1 LSITSRYRVGLVAAA
16 FALNLVLAV
25 TPASAELN
33 MVLGARAVVQNA
45 PVSDCSAKAK
55 TALNAVLQNAFEAGD
70 GTGQWLA
77 YGPLDSSGH
86 SSATAAIH
94 CYPVDTGYVA
104 TFTCAVQ
111 VPPNPDTATGLCTK
125 LITAFGAGK
134 TAAIATP
141 SHRERGGSS
150 WR

>member
-1 LSITSRYRVGLVAAA
+1 VARTSRYRLASFAVALTLNVALLTAAA
-16 FALNLVLAV
+16 
-25 TPASAELN
+25 PAEIE
-33 MVLGARAVVQNA
+33 MVIGTRTTVANE

-94 CYPVDTGYVA
+94 CYPVDNGYYV
-104 TFTCAVQ
+104 TLTCAVE
-111 VPPNPDTATGLCTK
+111 VPPNPDTATSLCTK
-125 LITAFGAGK
+125 LAAAFPAQK
-134 TAAIATP
+134 TASVATP
-141 SHRERGGSS
+141 ALARGELP

>member
-1 LSITSRYRVGLVAAA
+1 MFCLSRFRLASFAVA
-16 FALNLVLAV
+16 FAASAATLTAH
-25 TPASAELN
+25 ASAEIE
-33 MVLGARAVVQNA
+33 MVVGPRTTVANE

-94 CYPVDTGYVA
+94 CYPVESGYTV
-104 TFTCAVQ
+104 TFTCAVE
-111 VPPNPDTATGLCTK
+111 VPPNPDTATALCNKLVAAFPAQKSALTVPPARAWGGL
-125 LITAFGAGK
+125 
-134 TAAIATP
+134 P
-141 SHRERGGSS
+141 
-150 WR
+150 

>member
-1 LSITSRYRVGLVAAA
+1 MNRSSRHRLVSFAVAFVVSATLLTAAA
-16 FALNLVLAV
+16 
-25 TPASAELN
+25 PAEN
-33 MVLGARAVVQNA
+33 EMVIGARTTVPNES
-45 PVSDCSAKAK
+45 VSACSAKAK

-94 CYPVDTGYVA
+94 CYPVDTGYYV
-104 TFTCAVQ
+104 TFTCAVE
-111 VPPNPDTATGLCTK
+111 VPPNPDTATNLCAK
-125 LITAFGAGK
+125 LAAAFPAQK
-134 TAAIATP
+134 TASITP
-141 SHRERGGSS
+141 PVRGGVR

>member
-1 LSITSRYRVGLVAAA
+1 MTRTSRYRLASFAAA
-16 FALNLVLAV
+16 LVINVALLSAAA
-25 TPASAELN
+25 PAEIE
-33 MVLGARAVVQNA
+33 MVIGARTTVTNE

-55 TALNAVLQNAFEAGD
+55 TALNTVLQNAFEAGD

-94 CYPVDTGYVA
+94 CYPLDTGYYV
-104 TFTCAVQ
+104 TITCAVE

-125 LITAFGAGK
+125 LAAAFPAQK
-134 TAAIATP
+134 TASAATP
-141 SHRERGGSS
+141 SNVRGGAP

>member
-1 LSITSRYRVGLVAAA
+1 MNRSFRLRLASFAVAFSVSAA
-16 FALNLVLAV
+16 LLTATA
-25 TPASAELN
+25 PAEIE
-33 MVLGARAVVQNA
+33 MVVGARTTVANA

-94 CYPVDTGYVA
+94 CYPVDTGYYV
-104 TFTCAVQ
+104 TFTCAVE
-111 VPPNPDTATGLCTK
+111 VPPNPDTATNLCAK
-125 LITAFGAGK
+125 LAAAFPAQK
-134 TAAIATP
+134 TASATTFG
-141 SHRERGGSS
+141 RGGVP

>member
-1 LSITSRYRVGLVAAA
+1 VASTSRYRLASFAVALVLNVGLLTAVA
-16 FALNLVLAV
+16 
-25 TPASAELN
+25 PAEIE
-33 MVLGARAVVQNA
+33 MVIGARTTVANE

-55 TALNAVLQNAFEAGD
+55 TALNAVLQNAFEAGE

-94 CYPVDTGYVA
+94 CYPVDTGYVV
-104 TFTCAVQ
+104 TFTCAVE
-111 VPPNPDTATGLCTK
+111 VPPNPDTATNLCTK
-125 LITAFGAGK
+125 LAAAFPAQK
-134 TAAIATP
+134 TASAVTP
-141 SHRERGGSS
+141 AGGGGASL

>member
-1 LSITSRYRVGLVAAA
+1 VASSSRYRLASFAVVLVLNVGLLTAVA
-16 FALNLVLAV
+16 
-25 TPASAELN
+25 PAEIE
-33 MVLGARAVVQNA
+33 MVIGARTTVANE

-94 CYPVDTGYVA
+94 CYPVDTGYVV
-104 TFTCAVQ
+104 TFTCAVE
-111 VPPNPDTATGLCTK
+111 VPPNPDTATNLCTK
-125 LITAFGAGK
+125 LAAAFPAQK
-134 TAAIATP
+134 TASAVAP
-141 SHRERGGSS
+141 ASGGGALL